1 MMQEDS
7 QKVHNRRNIFT
18 AALRYTGA
26 GLLAA
31 GGAVAVAK
39 RGRLLY
45 DGKCINRNIC
55 RDCPIFARCGL
66 PLALSSKQALSRTNN
81 DPQK

>member
-1 MMQEDS
+1 MQEDS

-26 GLLAA
+26 GLLAV
-31 GGAVAVAK
+31 GGAAAVAK
-39 RGRLLY
+39 RQSLLY

-55 RDCPIFARCGL
+55 RDCRIFARCGL
-66 PLALSSKQALSRTNN
+66 PLALSSRQAQSRKNN
-81 DPQK
+81 GPQT